1 MFPDKF
7 VLFLVIK
14 EERGG
19 GGGRIKDVG
28 RDALVYVFDSE
39 SHLFHILQ
47 QHLLQILIAKM

>member
-47 QHLLQILIAKM
+47 QHLLPILIAKM